1 MKRLN
6 NFEIRPGRH
15 LVVTKSV
22 DNRRLWVN
30 GIPKNRTSPEIRAE
44 MERLTGGVRDIILY
58 PSQADKT
65 KSRGYM
71 FVEYDSHRA
80 AAMARKKL
88 IKGNYHIYGQEI
100 GTVDWAEPETDV
112 DEETMST
119 VKILFVR
126 NLMLS
131 TTETTLR
138 DLFNKLSGDHDTV
151 ERVKKTKDYAF
162 VHFSSREVA
171 ERALA
176 KCRGIKIDS
185 AEVEVVWSKPV
196 DKQSYNTR
204 KALTK
209 VFTTGVPSVQD
220 NQGNFGPRRR
230 GAAGIRGLGAPGTAP
245 PKQLVQR
252 YANMGS
258 QPPLPPGL
266 TSLNG
271 LTGLG
276 PVPLARAQLSYKSPV
291 EHLQD
296 VALASGW
303 GEPVYTALQE
313 PEVGGQSPSPS
324 SEAAPRYCYKV
335 TLPSLP
341 LPAPHNT
348 FQPQLWRSSSDE
360 AKADAAGMVLSLL
373 RMSPDYLAASA
384 AMVRPG
390 PGLEAA
396 PGQLA
401 AGPPLYSAHPL
412 GPAHLQGVPLY
423 TPGPGFALSQGASLY
438 SRLPYADPYTSAAY
452 ASMLHS
458 MYGLSI
464 AV

>member
-1 MKRLN
+1 M
-6 NFEIRPGRH
+6 
-15 LVVTKSV
+15 TKSV

-30 GIPKNRTSPEIRAE
+30 GIPKNRSSPEIRAE
-44 MERLTGGVRDIILY
+44 MERLTGGVRAIILY

-71 FVEYDSHRA
+71 FVEYESHRA

-131 TTETTLR
+131 TSETTLR
-138 DLFNKLSGDHDTV
+138 DLFNSLSGDQDTV

-171 ERALA
+171 ERALS
-176 KCRGIKIDS
+176 KCRGIKIDN

-220 NQGNFGPRRR
+220 NQGNYGPRRR

-252 YANMGS
+252 YANMGPG
-258 QPPLPPGL
+258 QLPPGL
-266 TSLNG
+266 TSLNGLPG

-291 EHLQD
+291 EHLHD

-313 PEVGGQSPSPS
+313 SEVGGQSPG
-324 SEAAPRYCYKV
+324 SETGPKYCYKV

-341 LPAPHNT
+341 LAAPHNT
-348 FQPQLWRSSSDE
+348 FQPQLWRSSADE

-373 RMSPDYLAASA
+373 RMSPDYLASA
-384 AMVRPG
+384 AVVRPG
-390 PGLEAA
+390 LDVSHGHLA
-396 PGQLA
+396 PA
-401 AGPPLYSAHPL
+401 SGPPLYTAAL
-412 GPAHLQGVPLY
+412 GPGHLQGVPLY
-423 TPGPGFALSQGASLY
+423 SPGPGFALSPGSLY
-438 SRLPYADPYTSAAY
+438 SRLPYADPYSSAAY

>member
-30 GIPKNRTSPEIRAE
+30 GIPKNRSSPEIRAE

-58 PSQADKT
+58 PSQADKS

-71 FVEYDSHRA
+71 FVEYESHRA

-119 VKILFVR
+119 VRILFVR

-138 DLFNKLSGDHDTV
+138 DLFNRLSGEHDTV

-162 VHFSSREVA
+162 VHFSNRDSA
-171 ERALA
+171 ERALTE
-176 KCRGIKIDS
+176 CRDLKIDN

-220 NQGNFGPRRR
+220 TQGNFGPRRR

-252 YANMGS
+252 YTSMGT
-258 QPPLPPGL
+258 PGPLPGL
-266 TSLNG
+266 TPFTG
-271 LTGLG
+271 LTGLTG
-276 PVPLARAQLSYKSPV
+276 LAPVPLARGQLSYKSPV
-291 EHLQD
+291 DHLHD

-303 GEPVYTALQE
+303 GEPVYTALPE
-313 PEVGGQSPSPS
+313 PEVGGQSPG
-324 SEAAPRYCYKV
+324 SETGPKYCYKV
-335 TLPSLP
+335 IIVVMLSNKVTLFDIPGDSAQPPTARPTQHIPASAVEIILRGSQVRRGGDGSLSSADVPGLLGHRRHCPLRTRPRARPRSLAPPGSGRRAAPLQPRPRPRPPPGCPSLHP
-341 LPAPHNT
+341 GAGLHSLPG
-348 FQPQLWRSSSDE
+348 L
-360 AKADAAGMVLSLL
+360 LSLL
-373 RMSPDYLAASA
+373 PAAL
-384 AMVRPG
+384 R
-390 PGLEAA
+390 
-396 PGQLA
+396 
-401 AGPPLYSAHPL
+401 
-412 GPAHLQGVPLY
+412 
-423 TPGPGFALSQGASLY
+423 
-438 SRLPYADPYTSAAY
+438 
-452 ASMLHS
+452 
-458 MYGLSI
+458 
-464 AV
+464 